1 MAMIETTRTAPFG
14 AESIYKGT
22 NIVEDFMNE
31 FRARIHAYRIHNELA
46 SLSSH
51 QLTDIGLGEKDLGSY
66 SLEIARR
73 AL

>member
-14 AESIYKGT
+14 AETIYRGT
-22 NIVEDFMNE
+22 VLVEGLVNE
-31 FRARIHAYRIHNELA
+31 VRSRIHAYRIHKELSA
-46 SLSSH
+46 LPYN

>member
-14 AESIYKGT
+14 AETIYKGT
-22 NIVEDFMNE
+22 NLVEDMMNE
-31 FRARIHAYRIHNELA
+31 VRARVHAYRIHKELSA
-46 SLSSH
+46 LPHH

>member
-22 NIVEDFMNE
+22 NLVEGLVNE
-31 FRARIHAYRIHNELA
+31 ARARFNAYRIHNELS
-46 SLSSH
+46 SLSH
-51 QLTDIGLGEKDLGSY
+51 KQLTDIGLGEKDLGSY

>member
-14 AESIYKGT
+14 AETIYKGA
-22 NIVEDFMNE
+22 NLVEDMLNE
-31 FRARIHAYRIHNELA
+31 VRARVHAYRIHTELSA
-46 SLSSH
+46 LSH
-51 QLTDIGLGEKDLGSY
+51 KQLTDIGLGEKDLGSY

>member
-1 MAMIETTRTAPFG
+1 MAMIETSRIAPFG
-14 AESIYKGT
+14 AESILKGA
-22 NIVEDFMNE
+22 NLVEDFLNE
-31 FRARIHAYRIHNELA
+31 VRTRIAAYSIHKELSALSAR
-46 SLSSH
+46 

>member
-14 AESIYKGT
+14 AESILKGT
-22 NIVEDFMNE
+22 NFVEDILNE
-31 FRARIHAYRIHNELA
+31 ARARVHAYRIHKELITLPA
-46 SLSSH
+46 KQLS
-51 QLTDIGLGEKDLGSY
+51 DIGLGEKDLGSY

>member
-14 AESIYKGT
+14 AESIFKGT
-22 NIVEDFMNE
+22 NFVEDMLNE
-31 FRARIHAYRIHNELA
+31 ARARVHAYQIHKELSA
-46 SLSSH
+46 LSAK

>member
-1 MAMIETTRTAPFG
+1 MAMIETNRTAPFG

-22 NIVEDFMNE
+22 NFVEGMMNGV
-31 FRARIHAYRIHNELA
+31 RARIHAYRIHKELSA
-46 SLSSH
+46 LPH
-51 QLTDIGLGEKDLGSY
+51 KQLADIGLGEKDLGSY

>member
-22 NIVEDFMNE
+22 NIVEGFLNE
-31 FRARIHAYRIHNELA
+31 IRARLNAYRIHNELA
-46 SLSSH
+46 SLPRR
-51 QLTDIGLGEKDLGSY
+51 QLTDIGLGEKDLGAY

>member
-14 AESIYKGT
+14 AESIFKGA
-22 NIVEDFMNE
+22 NLVEDMMNE
-31 FRARIHAYRIHNELA
+31 MRARFHAYRIHKELSA
-46 SLSSH
+46 LSQK

>member
-14 AESIYKGT
+14 AETIYKAT
-22 NIVEDFMNE
+22 NLVEDMLNTA
-31 FRARIHAYRIHNELA
+31 RARVHAYRIHKELSA
-46 SLSSH
+46 LSPK

-66 SLEIARR
+66 SLEITRR

>member
-1 MAMIETTRTAPFG
+1 MAMIETTRNAPFG
-14 AESIYKGT
+14 AETIYKGA
-22 NIVEDFMNE
+22 NLVEDMMNE
-31 FRARIHAYRIHNELA
+31 VRARVHAHRIHKELSA
-46 SLSSH
+46 LSLK

>member
-22 NIVEDFMNE
+22 NFVEAMMNE
-31 FRARIHAYRIHNELA
+31 ARARIHAYRIHKELSA
-46 SLSSH
+46 LSH
-51 QLTDIGLGEKDLGSY
+51 KQLTDIGLGEKDLGSY

>member
-1 MAMIETTRTAPFG
+1 MAMIDTTRTAPFG
-14 AESIYKGT
+14 AETIYQGT
-22 NIVEDFMNE
+22 NLVENLVNE
-31 FRARIHAYRIHNELA
+31 FRARVHAYRIHTELA
-46 SLSSH
+46 ALSRR

>member
-14 AESIYKGT
+14 AETIYKGT
-22 NIVEDFMNE
+22 NLVEDMLNE
-31 FRARIHAYRIHNELA
+31 VRARVHAYRIHKELSA
-46 SLSSH
+46 LSRS

-66 SLEIARR
+66 CLEIARR

>member
-22 NIVEDFMNE
+22 NIVEGFMNE
-31 FRARIHAYRIHNELA
+31 IRARLNDYRIHNELA
-46 SLSSH
+46 ALPAR
-51 QLTDIGLGEKDLGSY
+51 QLTDIGLGEKDLGAY

>member
-22 NIVEDFMNE
+22 NLVEDMLNE
-31 FRARIHAYRIHNELA
+31 VRARVHAYRIHKELSA
-46 SLSSH
+46 LSRK

>member
-22 NIVEDFMNE
+22 NFVEGLMNE

-46 SLSSH
+46 ALPGR
-51 QLTDIGLGEKDLGSY
+51 QLADIGLGEKDLGTY

>member
-22 NIVEDFMNE
+22 VLVEGFMKE
-31 FRARIHAYRIHNELA
+31 LRARINAYRIHKELA
-46 SLSSH
+46 ALSSS
-51 QLTDIGLGEKDLGSY
+51 QLADIGLGEKDLGSY

>member
-14 AESIYKGT
+14 AESILKGT
-22 NIVEDFMNE
+22 NFVEGMLNAV
-31 FRARIHAYRIHNELA
+31 RARVHAYRIHNELSA
-46 SLSSH
+46 LSH
-51 QLTDIGLGEKDLGSY
+51 KQLTDIGLGESDLGSY

>member
-14 AESIYKGT
+14 AESIYKATGL
-22 NIVEDFMNE
+22 VEGLMNE
-31 FRARIHAYRIHNELA
+31 FRARLNAYRIHNELA
-46 SLSSH
+46 ALPGR
-51 QLTDIGLGEKDLGSY
+51 QLTDIGLGEKDLGTY

>member
-14 AESIYKGT
+14 AETIYKGT
-22 NIVEDFMNE
+22 TFVEELMNE
-31 FRARIHAYRIHNELA
+31 VRVRVHAYRIHKELA
-46 SLSSH
+46 GLSSH
-51 QLTDIGLGEKDLGSY
+51 QLTDIGLGEKDLGAY

>member
-14 AESIYKGT
+14 AETIYKGT
-22 NIVEDFMNE
+22 NIVEGFMNE
-31 FRARIHAYRIHNELA
+31 IRARLNAYRIHNELA
-46 SLSSH
+46 ALPRR
-51 QLTDIGLGEKDLGSY
+51 QLTDIGLGEKDLGAY